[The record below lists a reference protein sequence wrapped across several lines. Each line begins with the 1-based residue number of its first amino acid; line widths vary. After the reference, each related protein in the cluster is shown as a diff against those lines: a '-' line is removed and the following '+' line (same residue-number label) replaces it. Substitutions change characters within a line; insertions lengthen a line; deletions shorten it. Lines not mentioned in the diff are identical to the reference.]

1 MNRPKPS
8 AVLLAVATLLLGGC
22 GKKEGDRQDADVNDG
37 AKSVEDGATHTPSSQ
52 SAMPPESAQEPKSDA
67 SQTSRQQVRQ
77 RIMADIV
84 ETIGK
89 PDGGLTRDH
98 WRKIKER
105 YWLPSFDHTVR
116 ASDDEKSV
124 RELLATP
131 EGETPLVVQLLSGWF
146 QTQDPAEEEAL
157 LAFHNMALVTA
168 ATGGASLPSAL
179 ADRRNDTN
187 ITQGDLIMFEVFNDA
202 FVDMPRRSQLSQETL
217 QEWQELASSP
227 NALVRLLAL
236 RTFSNVAPRP
246 EQWLEFYRSYQAESD
261 PLILEEATSLAFLT
275 GLPSAADFLSEVRD
289 RVDQETSSVF
299 SEKLDRS
306 IDFLRSH
313 PMPE

>member
-8 AVLLAVATLLLGGC
+8 AVLLAIATLLLAGC
-22 GKKEGDRQDADVNDG
+22 GKKEDARQDADANDG
-37 AKSVEDGATHTPSSQ
+37 AKSVEDGATHTPPSQ
-52 SAMPPESAQEPKSDA
+52 SAMPQEPKSGA
-67 SQTSRQQVRQ
+67 SQTSPQQVRQ

-116 ASDDEKSV
+116 GLDDAKSV
-124 RELLATP
+124 SELLATP
-131 EGETPLVVQLLSGWF
+131 EGKTPLVVQLLSGSF
-146 QTQDPAEEEAL
+146 ETQDPAEEEAL

-168 ATGGASLPSAL
+168 ATGGASLSSAL
-179 ADRRNDTN
+179 ADRRNDPN
-187 ITQGDLIMFEVFNDA
+187 ITQGDVIMFEVFNDA
-202 FVDMPRRSQLSQETL
+202 FVDMPRRSQVSQETL

-236 RTFSNVAPRP
+236 RTFSNVAPNP

-289 RVDQETSSVF
+289 RVGQETSSAF

-306 IDFLRSH
+306 IEFLRSR
-313 PMPE
+313 PLPE